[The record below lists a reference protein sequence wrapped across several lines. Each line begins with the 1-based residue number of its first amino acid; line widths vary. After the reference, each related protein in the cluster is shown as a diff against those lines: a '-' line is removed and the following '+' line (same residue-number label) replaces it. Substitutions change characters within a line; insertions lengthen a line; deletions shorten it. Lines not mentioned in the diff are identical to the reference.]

1 MALRRM
7 AARALGNP
15 SGSPQDE
22 DPLEKAAKF
31 SKEMAAETII
41 ENEVAKKKAERE
53 EAEARAAEARARARR
68 ADEGGGGGQGFQIKG
83 GVDLGTINLQTEREK
98 AQKELEELK
107 NRADEQAQ
115 ATGAENASLRDKIH
129 EQEIKMLQLTF
140 QGQME
145 GLTKVIERMGT
156 QKNFME
162 QYTEAMETAKALGM
176 NLPSGQG
183 GGLQLQIELK
193 KLDFEQ
199 AKALKELSRA
209 EKAEERRW
217 NLELKR
223 LEDEREA
230 KRAELDLQRER
241 NAMWGNMPQMIGAA
255 AARGI
260 MEGRGAP
267 AAQASSNAGKVSSH
281 LEAPWGEAGEF
292 NCPECN
298 EVVGVG
304 PTAKAAACPK
314 CGIKIPIRRTGE
326 KPGAAPKPEAPA
338 AAEGERRE

>member
-1 MALRRM
+1 M

-15 SGSPQDE
+15 SHSPQGE

-31 SKEMAAETII
+31 SKEMAADSII
-41 ENEVAKKKAERE
+41 ESEVAKKKAERE

-115 ATGAENASLRDKIH
+115 ATGAENAALRDKIH

-140 QGQME
+140 QAQME
-145 GLTKVIERMGT
+145 GLTKVIERMGS
-156 QKNFME
+156 QKSFTE
-162 QYTEAMETAKALGM
+162 QYQEALETAKALGM
-176 NLPSGQG
+176 NMPSGHG
-183 GGLQLQIELK
+183 GETIQLELK

-199 AKALKELSRA
+199 ARALREMSRA
-209 EKAEERRW
+209 EKAEDRRW
-217 NLELKR
+217 QIELKR
-223 LEDEREA
+223 LDDERDRRREELERQRA
-230 KRAELDLQRER
+230 KDQMWA
-241 NAMWGNMPQMIGAA
+241 NAPQMLGGAV
-255 AARGI
+255 ARGI
-260 MEGRGAP
+260 MESRGA
-267 AAQASSNAGKVSSH
+267 AAGAVQSANAGKVSSH

-298 EVVGVG
+298 EVVGIG
-304 PTAKAAACPK
+304 PTSKAAACPR
-314 CGIKIPIRRTGE
+314 CGTKIPIKRTGE
-326 KPGAAPKPEAPA
+326 KPPAAPKTGAPA
-338 AAEGERRE
+338 AEERRE